1 MFEQTFIRDD
11 QHDNKRYT
19 VLVSLLLQITTIGA
33 LIIAPLIYTQVLPR
47 AQLRSV
53 FAAPVP
59 APPALPKAPIA
70 NVNTQPAH
78 SSFRVLDTI
87 TLTMARPIQRVDM
100 SAATNTPDLQ
110 IGIPVSESSLP
121 FGAPDGAQIKPPEPP
136 QPPVTQPAAANK
148 RVRLASVDPSQLIYK
163 VQPSYPAIARATHV
177 QGQVIFTAVI
187 SKAGAIENLQ
197 LVSGHP
203 LLVFAAREAILRWR
217 YKPTLLSGEPVEVI
231 TNIVVNFTLSDH

>member
-78 SSFRVLDTI
+78 SLFRVLDTI

-110 IGIPVSESSLP
+110 IGIPVSETLP
-121 FGAPDGAQIKPPEPP
+121 ALRRSRRRTNQTAR
-136 QPPVTQPAAANK
+136 TAAAASNSTRRCQQTSAPGK
-148 RVRLASVDPSQLIYK
+148 RRSVPTHLQSSALI
-163 VQPSYPAIARATHV
+163 
-177 QGQVIFTAVI
+177 
-187 SKAGAIENLQ
+187 
-197 LVSGHP
+197 SGHCQSN
-203 LLVFAAREAILRWR
+203 ARTR
-217 YKPTLLSGEPVEVI
+217 SGY
-231 TNIVVNFTLSDH
+231 FHRGHQQSRRH